1 MIKSGM
7 TVLYR
12 DGTYRVQQIVDYKP
26 FALALLNT
34 NEYVPVEQLER
45 LEETI

>member
-7 TVLYR
+7 TVLYQNC
-12 DGTYRVQQIVDYKP
+12 TYRVRSIVDYKP

-34 NEYVPVEQLER
+34 NEYVPVEQLNKLDEF
-45 LEETI
+45 